1 MKVILHHS
9 VEKLGQAGDI
19 VEAAPGY
26 FRNFL
31 QPRGLGVEAT
41 RGTLKKREEDLA
53 TVKKKAQQMHQAA
66 VEKAEKITNLGVIH
80 YTAKVGESGKLY
92 GKITNKEIADM
103 IESEVGFA
111 VDKRLVKTEN
121 EIHALGVYRV
131 TVKLANEVQTEV
143 NLEVLR
149 EGATPTQQKGVPAKA
164 AAAAASAAAP
174 EAESEEAEAETAAV

>member
-53 TVKKKAQQMHQAA
+53 GLKKKAQQMHQAA
-66 VEKAEKITNLGVIH
+66 VEKAEKITALGAIH
-80 YTAKVGESGKLY
+80 YVAKVGESGKLY
-92 GKITNKEIADM
+92 GKITNKEIADLV
-103 IESEVGFA
+103 EKEVGFA
-111 VDKRLVKTEN
+111 IDKRLVKTDK
-121 EIHALGVYRV
+121 EIHALGVYEV
-131 TVKLANEVQTEV
+131 TVKLANEVTTKLQ
-143 NLEVLR
+143 LEILR
-149 EGATPTQQKGVPAKA
+149 EGATPTTGKGAPAKVEAPAAEEVEA
-164 AAAAASAAAP
+164 AA
-174 EAESEEAEAETAAV
+174 V